1 MTVTIRLDGSD
12 QLHRELRRLSD
23 DLREEAGKAVLATAV
38 EMRADIVTSIQRGPA
53 SGRTYTHYFYTN
65 KNGKLV
71 QGRKRAKPHQASA
84 PEQPPMSDTGRLAN
98 SITFDRV
105 GDLTATVGS
114 ALNYAPWLEYG
125 TSRMAA
131 RPFFRPA
138 VERMRPIYIGKLE
151 DIIRRAAR

>member
-1 MTVTIRLDGSD
+1 MTVTIRLEGSE
-12 QLHRELRRLSD
+12 QLQRELRRLSD
-23 DLREEAGKAVLATAV
+23 DLRREVGQVVLGAAV

-53 SGRTYTHYFYTN
+53 SGITYKKSNPTRTHT
-65 KNGKLV
+65 
-71 QGRKRAKPHQASA
+71 ASA
-84 PEQPPMSDTGRLAN
+84 PDQPPMSDTGRLAN

-151 DIIRRAAR
+151 DIIRRATQ

>member
-1 MTVTIRLDGSD
+1 MSVTIRLEGSE
-12 QLHRELRRLSD
+12 QLQRDLRRLSD
-23 DLREEAGKAVLATAV
+23 DLRREVGQVVLGAAV
-38 EMRADIVTSIQRGPA
+38 EMRADIVNSIQRGPA
-53 SGRTYTHYFYTN
+53 SGLTYKKSNPTRTHT
-65 KNGKLV
+65 
-71 QGRKRAKPHQASA
+71 ASA
-84 PEQPPMSDTGRLAN
+84 PGQPPMSDTGRLAN

-138 VERMRPIYIGKLE
+138 VERMRPKYIGKLE

>member
-1 MTVTIRLDGSD
+1 MTVTIRLEGSD
-12 QLHRELRRLSD
+12 QLQRQLRRLSD
-23 DLREEAGKAVLATAV
+23 DLREEAGKAVLATAI
-38 EMRADIVTSIQRGPA
+38 EMRADIVKSLDHGPA

-71 QGRKRAKPHQASA
+71 QGRKRAKPHTASA
-84 PEQPPMSDTGRLAN
+84 PGQPPMSDTGYLAN
-98 SITFDRV
+98 RITFDRL
-105 GDLTATVGS
+105 GDLTAVVGTKVDY
-114 ALNYAPWLEYG
+114 ALHLEYG
-125 TSRMAA
+125 TERMAA

>member
-1 MTVTIRLDGSD
+1 MTVTIRLEGSD
-12 QLHRELRRLSD
+12 QLQRELRRLSD

-53 SGRTYTHYFYTN
+53 SGITYKKSNPTRTHT
-65 KNGKLV
+65 
-71 QGRKRAKPHQASA
+71 ASA
-84 PEQPPMSDTGRLAN
+84 PGQPPMSDTGRLAN

>member
-1 MTVTIRLDGSD
+1 MTATIRLEGSD
-12 QLHRELRRLSD
+12 QLQRQLRRLAG
-23 DLREEAGKAVLATAV
+23 DLREEAGRTVLATAI

-53 SGRTYTHYFYTN
+53 SGVTYRKTNPTRTHT
-65 KNGKLV
+65 
-71 QGRKRAKPHQASA
+71 ASA
-84 PEQPPMSDTGRLAN
+84 PGQAPMSDTGRLAN

-138 VERMRPIYIGKLE
+138 IERMRPIYIGKLE
-151 DIIRRAAR
+151 DIIRRAAQ

>member
-1 MTVTIRLDGSD
+1 MTVTIRLEGSD
-12 QLHRELRRLSD
+12 QLQRQLRRLSD
-23 DLREEAGKAVLATAV
+23 DLREEAGRTVLATAI

-53 SGRTYTHYFYTN
+53 SGRTYKKSNPTRTHT
-65 KNGKLV
+65 
-71 QGRKRAKPHQASA
+71 ASA
-84 PEQPPMSDTGRLAN
+84 PGQPPMSDTGRLAN

-114 ALNYAPWLEYG
+114 NLNYAPWLEYG

-151 DIIRRAAR
+151 DIIRRATQ

>member
-1 MTVTIRLDGSD
+1 MTVTIRLEGSD
-12 QLHRELRRLSD
+12 QLQRQLRRLAG
-23 DLREEAGKAVLATAV
+23 DLREEAGRTVLATAI

-53 SGRTYTHYFYTN
+53 SGITYKKSNPTRTHT
-65 KNGKLV
+65 
-71 QGRKRAKPHQASA
+71 ASA
-84 PEQPPMSDTGRLAN
+84 PGQPPMSDTGRLAN
-98 SITFDRV
+98 SITFDRL

-151 DIIRRAAR
+151 DIIRRATQ

>member
-1 MTVTIRLDGSD
+1 MTVTIRLEGSD
-12 QLHRELRRLSD
+12 QLQRQLRRLSD
-23 DLREEAGKAVLATAV
+23 DLREEAGKAVLATAI

-71 QGRKRAKPHQASA
+71 QGRKRAKPHTASA
-84 PEQPPMSDTGRLAN
+84 PGQAPMSDTGYLSTRITYDRL
-98 SITFDRV
+98 
-105 GDLTATVGS
+105 GDLTAVVGTKVDY
-114 ALNYAPWLEYG
+114 ALHLEYG
-125 TSRMAA
+125 TERMAA

>member
-1 MTVTIRLDGSD
+1 MTVTIRLEGSE
-12 QLHRELRRLSD
+12 QLQRELRRLSD

-53 SGRTYTHYFYTN
+53 SGITYKKSNPTRTHT
-65 KNGKLV
+65 
-71 QGRKRAKPHQASA
+71 ASA
-84 PEQPPMSDTGRLAN
+84 PGQPPMSDTGRLAN

>member
-1 MTVTIRLDGSD
+1 MTVTIRLEGSE
-12 QLHRELRRLSD
+12 QLQRQLRRLSD
-23 DLREEAGKAVLATAV
+23 DLREEAGRAVLATAV
-38 EMRADIVTSIQRGPA
+38 EMRSDIVTSIQRGPA
-53 SGRTYTHYFYTN
+53 SGITYKKSNPTRTHT
-65 KNGKLV
+65 
-71 QGRKRAKPHQASA
+71 ASA
-84 PEQPPMSDTGRLAN
+84 PGQPPMSDTGRLAN

-138 VERMRPIYIGKLE
+138 VERMRPKYIGKLE
-151 DIIRRAAR
+151 DIIRRATR

>member
-1 MTVTIRLDGSD
+1 MTVTIRLEGSD
-12 QLHRELRRLSD
+12 QLQRQLRRLSD
-23 DLREEAGKAVLATAV
+23 DLREEAGKAVLATAI

-53 SGRTYTHYFYTN
+53 SGRTYKKSNPTRTHT
-65 KNGKLV
+65 
-71 QGRKRAKPHQASA
+71 ASA
-84 PEQPPMSDTGRLAN
+84 PGQPPMSDTGRLAN
-98 SITFDRV
+98 SITFDRL

-114 ALNYAPWLEYG
+114 NLNYAPWLEYG

>member
-1 MTVTIRLDGSD
+1 MTVTIRLEGSD
-12 QLHRELRRLSD
+12 QLQRQLRRLSD
-23 DLREEAGKAVLATAV
+23 DLREEAGNVVKAVGI

-53 SGRTYTHYFYTN
+53 SGITYKKSNPTRTHT
-65 KNGKLV
+65 
-71 QGRKRAKPHQASA
+71 ASA
-84 PEQPPMSDTGRLAN
+84 PGQPPMSDTGRLAN